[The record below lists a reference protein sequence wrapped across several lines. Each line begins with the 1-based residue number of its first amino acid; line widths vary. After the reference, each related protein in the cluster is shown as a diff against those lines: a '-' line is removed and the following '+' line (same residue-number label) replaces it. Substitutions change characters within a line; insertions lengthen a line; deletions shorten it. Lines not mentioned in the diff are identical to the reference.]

1 MSAELSNALIVFL
14 GVLGTLATTLTLYF
28 KQKAANEKQK
38 ESVESIV
45 SDREATKLQRD
56 KEAQELRDKLLK
68 ALWEI
73 DNIKRE
79 ANHKGNLLTDLQK
92 QVNILNQN
100 LAVNNA
106 TMENLVQAIRELKEN
121 HK

>member
-1 MSAELSNALIVFL
+1 MPAELTNAIIVFL

-28 KQKAANEKQK
+28 KQKAANDKQRA
-38 ESVESIV
+38 SVESIV
-45 SDREATKLQRD
+45 SDREVTKQHRD
-56 KEAQELRDKLLK
+56 REAQELRDALLK
-68 ALWEI
+68 ATWEI

-79 ANHKGNLLTDLQK
+79 ANHKGTLLADLQK

-106 TMENLVQAIRELKEN
+106 TMENLVQAIRDLKEAR
-121 HK
+121 K